1 MAMGMHLPF
10 ELHIAFRYLV
20 ARRKQAFLSLISIV
34 STFGVAVGVMALVI
48 ALALMTG
55 LQAELRDRIVG
66 STAHVYVWK
75 VGGLVDAQAE
85 ADRLRALP
93 RVTGAAP
100 TIQGKALATSGQAEA
115 FITVKG
121 IDPALEKQ
129 VTEVAG
135 AVRSGSLEAL
145 AAPQAD
151 APQGIVIGQDLANQ
165 LGAYVGDEIR
175 LLTPEGTLTPM
186 GMIPR
191 SRWFRVVGIFTLGLY
206 EFDMSYGFVSLAA
219 ARDLLRKEHVDYIE
233 LRVDDLYAAPQ
244 IAETIPGALGDEYV
258 AQDWSDLNRSLFS
271 ALWLEKMAI
280 AITIGLIVMVAALNI
295 IASLILLVMEKSRD
309 IAILKTMGAAF
320 AQRDGHLHDART
332 RDRIGG
338 HCHGGGGRVCRV
350 GRTRPVQTDSSAHG
364 RVPDRVRALYDRA
377 HGFHDRGY
385 GGDTRVFRRDALSL
399 TPGVACGSRAGVEVP
414 VTSRD
419 WRVEL

>member
-309 IAILKTMGAAF
+309 IAILKTMGAASRSVMVIF
-320 AQRDGHLHDART
+320 MTQGLVIGLVGTAMGAAGGYVVSAVL
-332 RDRIGG
+332 DRYKLI
-338 HCHGGGGRVCRV
+338 RVPMDVYQIAYVPFTIERMDFMIVVTVAILVCFVATLYPSRQASRV
-350 GRTRPVQTDSSAHG
+350 DPVQ
-364 RVPDRVRALYDRA
+364 ALRYQ
-377 HGFHDRGY
+377 
-385 GGDTRVFRRDALSL
+385 
-399 TPGVACGSRAGVEVP
+399 
-414 VTSRD
+414 
-419 WRVEL
+419 